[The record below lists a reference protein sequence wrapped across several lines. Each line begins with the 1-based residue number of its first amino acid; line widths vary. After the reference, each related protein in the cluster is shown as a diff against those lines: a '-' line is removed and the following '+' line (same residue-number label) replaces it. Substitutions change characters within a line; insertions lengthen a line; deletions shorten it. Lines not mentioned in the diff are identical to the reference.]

1 MAKLWGNLEE
11 QKRKVV
17 EQESKARARRG
28 DDFPAEDSESEASQG
43 NDKGAKNIEG
53 IKNRPFSCCVREYG
67 IRKAVD
73 DPDKA
78 NAGDGMRWQRV
89 FGLFGTK
96 IEYPADRDS
105 SQ

>member
-11 QKRKVV
+11 QKRKGV
-17 EQESKARARRG
+17 EQEAKARARRRN
-28 DDFPAEDSESEASQG
+28 DFPAEDSESEASQG
-43 NDKGAKNIEG
+43 NDKGVENNEG
-53 IKNRPFSCCVREYG
+53 INNRAFSCCVREYG
-67 IRKAVD
+67 IQKAED
-73 DPDKA
+73 DPEKA
-78 NAGDGMRWQRV
+78 NAGDGRRWQRV